1 MKKNP
6 TFSKVQY
13 MDTKQRTLKRDNYT
27 VSYSLIMYIESKITK
42 TI

>member
-1 MKKNP
+1 MEKNNN
-6 TFSKVQY
+6 

-27 VSYSLIMYIESKITK
+27 VSYSLILYIESKITK